1 MAQSENGSDKDFVL
15 SSDYQNPDVL
25 ESREDTYYGSGSGS
39 SGASAFKH
47 IYVAVGGFLILIIL
61 CVVLLA
67 RTYSL
72 AEKAQLLAL
81 ESRLEQLEG
90 RLGTLEGEGA
100 LSQTGGPG
108 NPLILLTERLDQLE
122 ANMTA
127 RMNNIVKELNA
138 PPPKQASPA
147 DQRAEAAPK
156 SEATEA
162 AAPALKKEPP
172 GKTHTVKQGDTL
184 YRISRRYNLSVE
196 QLRQYNKL
204 DPKAA
209 IYPGQK
215 LRISPPK

>member
-15 SSDYQNPDVL
+15 SSDYQSPDVL
-25 ESREDTYYGSGSGS
+25 ESRDDTYYGSGSGA
-39 SGASAFKH
+39 SGGGAFKH
-47 IYVAVGGFLILIIL
+47 IYIAVGGFLILIVL
-61 CVVLLA
+61 CVVLIA

-90 RLGTLEGEGA
+90 RLGSLEGEGA
-100 LSQTGGPG
+100 LSQTGGSG

-127 RMNNIVKELNA
+127 RMNDMLKELNS
-138 PPPKQASPA
+138 PPLKPASKA
-147 DQRAEAAPK
+147 VQKAETAPK
-156 SEATEA
+156 SEAAEA
-162 AAPALKKEPP
+162 TPAVKKELPA
-172 GKTHTVKQGDTL
+172 KTHTVKQGDTL

-204 DPKAA
+204 DPKAS

-215 LRISPPK
+215 LKITPPK